1 MKNVLIVGAIALLVL
16 AGIYWFTQGD
26 EMLNNMETAEEL
38 EDANE
43 ALENDGGANGAGG
56 RTGGEGTNSVVLTEN
71 STGNFATIARA
82 TFLAPGYVA
91 IYKVN
96 SQGDTSPLGNT
107 GLLEMGVHTN
117 VRVQLDTIVAEGE
130 TIVAVMHED
139 DGDGEFEFPESDF
152 YLGNSTSAIA
162 SDVDVV
168 DVAFE
173 DEAEELQEQ
182 VETTLEASADTDVEV
197 Q

>member
-1 MKNVLIVGAIALLVL
+1 MKNVLIIGAIALLVL

-26 EMLNNMETAEEL
+26 EVLNDAETAEEL
-38 EDANE
+38 ENANE
-43 ALENDGGANGAGG
+43 ELGNDGGANGAGG
-56 RTGGEGTNSVVLTEN
+56 RTDQASNNVVLTEN
-71 STGNFATIARA
+71 STGNFATIATA
-82 TFLAPGYVA
+82 TFLQPGYVA

-96 SQGDTSPLGNT
+96 SQGDTTSLGNT
-107 GLLEMGVHTN
+107 ALLEMGTHTN

-152 YLGNSTSAIA
+152 YLGNSTSAIV

-168 DVAFE
+168 DVAF
-173 DEAEELQEQ
+173 AEEAAELQAQ
-182 VETTLEASADTDVEV
+182 VETTLEASGSSDVEV